1 MSTVG
6 AAHTGKA
13 QFNANC
19 FVGVEEEAISP
30 NPVRVKKIVSQN
42 NKKSRTLEVLKGR
55 KAALEKKL
63 DHAQKMYEN
72 PEMVGCEGF
81 KRKF

>member
-1 MSTVG
+1 M
-6 AAHTGKA
+6 
-13 QFNANC
+13 
-19 FVGVEEEAISP
+19 EEEAISP

-63 DHAQKMYEN
+63 DHAQKMYEK
-72 PEMVGCEGF
+72 PEMVGCTVL
-81 KRKF
+81 KTYL